1 MSDDNKVQLD
11 KGKISTLL
19 AADKRTKV
27 KIAEDAGVDRKTL
40 SKAERGETI
49 RKLVAD
55 KLAQALNTEI
65 GELLVAEER
74 DLFADE
80 TIEVDL
86 RACEIAD
93 GASTDTV
100 YQTKTLKYM
109 DQVDYA
115 YPSAS
120 DHLVLDLSRAKLRGT
135 IILKDAETGE
145 VRPPLP
151 YWTLN
156 QNAPRGPRLTSALE
170 ALNKALELHRAAP
183 LGANSLS
190 GLLVNLET
198 EGAVAGALEML
209 GEAGCQVLSTT
220 VEVYLNDY
228 DTADSGY
235 PDWSLYTIPI
245 CVVAHKETLVAKIYY
260 RTLVDVSD
268 TEESSAPS
276 KFDPGDIPF

>member
-109 DQVDYA
+109 E
-115 YPSAS
+115 
-120 DHLVLDLSRAKLRGT
+120 R
-135 IILKDAETGE
+135 
-145 VRPPLP
+145 
-151 YWTLN
+151 
-156 QNAPRGPRLTSALE
+156 
-170 ALNKALELHRAAP
+170 
-183 LGANSLS
+183 
-190 GLLVNLET
+190 
-198 EGAVAGALEML
+198 
-209 GEAGCQVLSTT
+209 
-220 VEVYLNDY
+220 
-228 DTADSGY
+228 
-235 PDWSLYTIPI
+235 
-245 CVVAHKETLVAKIYY
+245 
-260 RTLVDVSD
+260 
-268 TEESSAPS
+268 EEN
-276 KFDPGDIPF
+276 